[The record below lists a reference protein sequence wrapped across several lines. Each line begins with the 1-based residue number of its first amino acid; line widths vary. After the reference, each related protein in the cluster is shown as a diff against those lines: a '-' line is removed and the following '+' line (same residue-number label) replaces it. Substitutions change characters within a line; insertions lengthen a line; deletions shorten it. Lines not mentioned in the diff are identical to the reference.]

1 MTTQQISRSS
11 TSSGPPPGS
20 SSFVRWLWIWVT
32 LGIIVV
38 VVVIGFLI
46 GIVRALESIDV
57 GLFQAS
63 NSVAGATGDVTP
75 LPNYIQTINSELTDI
90 DTSLKPIRGQ
100 VADATAS
107 LQSIKGSLQTVDAS
121 LKDTNAALTN
131 INGSLIDTSG
141 LLISTSNS
149 VAVVN
154 GSLIDTSNILLQV
167 LRNASAIELTLES
180 IQHEDSQ
187 GTARIIK
194 QVIFINDVLQAIQ
207 KDTFTINLQLNE
219 TNRQL
224 LNICTSPT
232 LSLLPPFKCD
242 PARP

>member
-1 MTTQQISRSS
+1 MTTQQITRSS
-11 TSSGPPPGS
+11 TAPSDPPGNR
-20 SSFVRWLWIWVT
+20 SFVRWLWIWVT

-57 GLFQAS
+57 GLFGAS
-63 NSVAGATGDVTP
+63 SSVAGATGDVTP
-75 LPNYIQTINSELTDI
+75 LPNYITTINSALTDI

-121 LKDTNAALTN
+121 LKDTNSALGN
-131 INGSLIDTSG
+131 INTSLIDTSG
-141 LLISTSNS
+141 LLISTSNA
-149 VAVVN
+149 VASVN
-154 GSLIDTSNILLQV
+154 GSLIDTSNILVQV

-180 IQHEDSQ
+180 IQNENSQ
-187 GTARIIK
+187 GTSLIFRQVDVINGNLTRI
-194 QVIFINDVLQAIQ
+194 QN
-207 KDTFTINLQLNE
+207 DTFNINLQLVE
-219 TNRQL
+219 VNRQL
-224 LNICTSPT
+224 LNICTSPVV
-232 LSLLPPFKCD
+232 SLLPPFRCD

>member
-11 TSSGPPPGS
+11 TDSPPPG

-57 GLFQAS
+57 GLFSAS

-75 LPNYIQTINSELTDI
+75 LPNYVETINSALTDI

-100 VADATAS
+100 VSEATAS
-107 LQSIKGSLQTVDAS
+107 LLSIKGSLQSIDAS
-121 LKDTNAALTN
+121 LKDTSASLVNTS
-131 INGSLIDTSG
+131 GSLVDTSG
-141 LLISTSNS
+141 QLVGASNS
-149 VAVVN
+149 VASIT
-154 GSLIDTSNILLQV
+154 GSLIDTSNILLQI

-187 GTARIIK
+187 GTARIYK
-194 QVIFINDVLQAIQ
+194 QVDFANGILQAIQ
-207 KDTFTINLQLNE
+207 KDTFTINLQLAE

-224 LNICTSPT
+224 LNICTSPV

>member
-11 TSSGPPPGS
+11 TTAYDPPPGG
-20 SSFVRWLWIWVT
+20 SFVRWLWIWVT

-57 GLFQAS
+57 GLFSAS

-75 LPNYIQTINSELTDI
+75 LPNYIGTINSALTDI

-107 LQSIKGSLQTVDAS
+107 LQSIKGSLQSVDAS
-121 LKDTNAALTN
+121 LKDTNAALSN

-141 LLISTSNS
+141 ALISVSNL
-149 VAVVN
+149 VANVN
-154 GSLIDTSNILLQV
+154 GSLIDTSNILVQV

-180 IQHEDSQ
+180 IQNEDSQ
-187 GTARIIK
+187 GTAKIYK
-194 QVIFINDVLQAIQ
+194 QVDFANGFLTGAEKDLFNINIGLNDIQ
-207 KDTFTINLQLNE
+207 KNLV
-219 TNRQL
+219 R
-224 LNICTSPT
+224 ICSSPVPA
-232 LSLLPPFKCD
+232 LLPPYQCG
-242 PARP
+242 R

>member
-11 TSSGPPPGS
+11 TTSGPPGS
-20 SSFVRWLWIWVT
+20 SSFVRWMWIWVT

-57 GLFQAS
+57 GLFRAS

-75 LPNYIQTINSELTDI
+75 LPNYIQTINAELTDI
-90 DTSLKPIRGQ
+90 DTALVPIRGQ

-154 GSLIDTSNILLQV
+154 GSLIDTSNLLLQI

-180 IQHEDSQ
+180 IQSAESQ

-207 KDTFTINLQLNE
+207 NDTFNINLGLVEVNE
-219 TNRQL
+219 HL
-224 LNICTSPT
+224 LNICNSPT
-232 LSLLPPFKCD
+232 ASLLPPFRCT
-242 PARP
+242 PNTP

>member
-11 TSSGPPPGS
+11 TGTGPPGS

-32 LGIIVV
+32 LGLIVV

-57 GLFQAS
+57 GLFGAS
-63 NSVAGATGDVTP
+63 NSVAGATGDVTA
-75 LPNYIQTINSELTDI
+75 LPNYIQTINSALTDI
-90 DTSLKPIRGQ
+90 DVSLKPIRGQ

-121 LKDTNAALTN
+121 LKDTNSALGN

-141 LLISTSNS
+141 LLVSTSNA
-149 VAVVN
+149 VASVN
-154 GSLIDTSNILLQV
+154 GSLIDTSNILIQV
-167 LRNASAIELTLES
+167 LGNAGAIELTLES
-180 IQHEDSQ
+180 VQNENSQ
-187 GTARIIK
+187 GTSLIFK
-194 QVIFINDVLQAIQ
+194 QVDVINGNLTRIQ
-207 KDTFTINLQLNE
+207 DDTFNINLELQE
-219 TNRQL
+219 VNRQL
-224 LNICTSPT
+224 LNICTSPV

-242 PARP
+242 PAQP